1 MSGEPQLYRVS
12 PESQKSERIEEVD
25 FAKLVFGQSGIVS

>member
-12 PESQKSERIEEVD
+12 PESQQSERIEEVD
-25 FAKLVFGQSGIVS
+25 FAKLN